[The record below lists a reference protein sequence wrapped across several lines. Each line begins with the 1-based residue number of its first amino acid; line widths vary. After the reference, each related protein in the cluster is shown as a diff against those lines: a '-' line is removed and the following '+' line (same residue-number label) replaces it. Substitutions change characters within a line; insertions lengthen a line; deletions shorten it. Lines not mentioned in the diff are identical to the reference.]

1 MMVVLG
7 FKLLS
12 FSLEFVLCH
21 FTALGPYARGSYASI
36 IENKFMLKGGKEGS
50 II

>member
-1 MMVVLG
+1 MVLG

-12 FSLEFVLCH
+12 FSLGFVLCH

-36 IENKFMLKGGKEGS
+36 KENRFMLKRGKEGS